1 MKKPLILFL
10 VLFVLATS
18 LFASLEMEKVETNAA
33 IAKSPGFAV
42 ATPDGITKITRKR
55 SVKYQVNYTYQVA
68 GSTYKID
75 TKSMDEAAAQAELAK
90 PDVQVAYATNTPSLA
105 LLKSDYEQRDLKET
119 MTGAILTAA
128 GFALVMAFVAT
139 LVLSW
144 KFSWLRSAA

>member
-1 MKKPLILFL
+1 MKKPLIMFL

-33 IAKSPGFAV
+33 ITRSPGFAV

-68 GSTYKID
+68 GATYKID
-75 TKSMDEAAAQAELAK
+75 TRSMDEAAAQAELAK
-90 PDVQVAYATNTPSLA
+90 PDVQVAYSTNTPSMA
-105 LLKSDYEQRDLKET
+105 LLKSDYDQRDLKET
-119 MTGAILTAA
+119 MAGAILTAA

-144 KFSWLRSAA
+144 KFGWLRSAA